1 MRIGTRGSRLALWQ
15 AHAVADAL
23 AAVGHGPCEIVT
35 VTTSGDRLQKKPL
48 SDEGGKRLFVKE
60 IEDALLSGDVDVA
73 VHSAKD
79 MPADLPPGLVIGGVL
94 EREDPRDA
102 LVLSRRLGAGDR
114 RPGDERGDGASAP
127 SDSEAWPFDRLR
139 ATLSVVEGWQ
149 ALGVGPQ
156 RKERKVGTGS
166 IRRIAQLRAAWPE
179 ARFEPTRGNVDTR
192 LRKLDDGEFDALV
205 LAAAGLR
212 RLGFG
217 DRISVLIPLSQ
228 CVPAPGQGTIAIEVR
243 ADDRRARG
251 AVAALNHWATAI
263 ALEAERA
270 VVDGI
275 GGGCQLPLGAVA
287 IVADGAVD
295 LQAVVIAPDGSRT
308 ARARVHGTT
317 SHPRDLGRRA
327 ADELAAAGAREIL
340 DGLGISGVG

>member
-15 AHAVADAL
+15 AQAVANAL
-23 AAVGHGPCEIVT
+23 AAGGHGPCEIVT
-35 VTTSGDRLQKKPL
+35 LKTSGDRLQEKPL
-48 SDEGGKRLFVKE
+48 SEQGGKRLFVKE
-60 IEDALLSGDVDVA
+60 IEDALLSGDVDAA

-79 MPADLPPGLVIGGVL
+79 MPADLPRGLVIGGVL

-102 LVLSRRLGAGDR
+102 LVLPHRRDLGLGTKDATATSRQDLQSASETESLVSS
-114 RPGDERGDGASAP
+114 PQSLRG
-127 SDSEAWPFDRLR
+127 RI
-139 ATLSVVEGWQ
+139 
-149 ALGVGPQ
+149 
-156 RKERKVGTGS
+156 GTGS
-166 IRRIAQLRAAWPE
+166 IRRIAQLRAAWTE

-192 LRKLDDGEFDALV
+192 LRKLDDGQFDALV
-205 LAAAGLR
+205 LAAAGLK

-217 DRISVLIPLSQ
+217 DRISSLIPLSQ
-228 CVPAPGQGTIAIEVR
+228 CVPAPGQGTIAIEIR
-243 ADDRRARG
+243 ADDRRARA
-251 AVAALNHWATAI
+251 AVASLNHEATAI

-295 LQAVVIAPDGSRT
+295 LQTVVIAPDGSRI
-308 ARARVHGTT
+308 ARARLQGAA

-340 DGLGISGVG
+340 DGLGIRR